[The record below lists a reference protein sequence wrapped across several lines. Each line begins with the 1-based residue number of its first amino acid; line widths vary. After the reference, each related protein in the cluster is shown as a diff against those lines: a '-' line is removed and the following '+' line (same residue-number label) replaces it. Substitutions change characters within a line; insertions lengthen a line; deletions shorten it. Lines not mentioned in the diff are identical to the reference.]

1 MNVAAWLAS
10 LGLETYSE
18 AFAAHGV
25 DGEVLPL
32 LCAEDLR
39 DLGVAAVGHRRKMLA
54 ALTRL
59 RESEGLWRAGGPVT
73 GLPADASVVA
83 VGERRQ
89 LTVMFVDLLG
99 FTELSVRLDP
109 EELREVLRVYQQAVA
124 VEVARFDGIV
134 SRFLGDGVLAYF
146 GFPRAHE
153 DDPERAVCAG
163 LAVIDAAQR
172 VRTADGLPLRVRV
185 GIATGLVVVGDLIG
199 SGPSCE
205 HAAVGATP
213 NLAARLQ
220 AMAEPGSVVISDR
233 TRQLIGGLFD
243 CADLGRRP
251 VQGFQEPLQAWRV
264 IGRSR
269 AEGRFE
275 ARQVGAPMPLVGRE
289 RELAR
294 LLALWQSAKEG
305 AGQVVLLAGE
315 PGIGKSRLVRAL
327 VDRLQSEAHASI
339 HCRCS
344 PLHASSPLHPVIEQM
359 ERAAG
364 FAHDDTADGRLDKL
378 ERLMATA
385 STDVSAVAPLIAALL
400 SVPADQRYP
409 ALRLAPQIQ
418 REQTLAALLGQL
430 EGLARSRPIL
440 VVFEDAHWADPTSLE
455 LLEMTVERLRTLRVM
470 MIVST
475 RPDLHTPWMGADHTT
490 LLILDRLD
498 AVEARAVV
506 EQMTET
512 SPLSSETI
520 DGVVA
525 KADGVPLFLE
535 ELTKAVLEADLCGQD
550 GGRSWSPTIP
560 ASLQDSLVA
569 RLDRLAPVREV
580 AQTAACLGREFDH
593 ALLAAV
599 SPLPATK
606 LAEALDLLV
615 GAELLFRSGIGSD
628 ARYSFKHAL
637 VRDVSYAT
645 LLNSRRQQLHA
656 RIVTTLETRFPER
669 ARAQP
674 QILAQHCAE
683 AGLIVEAIGYW
694 HRAGL
699 SAARRSALK
708 EATTHLRLGL
718 ELIPSLPDTP
728 ERAARELDLLVA
740 LGATLLAAKG
750 EAAPEIG
757 QVYQRARELYRRTG
771 NTDLEP
777 AVLWGLWHFHMNRAE
792 LPHARA
798 VASEHLRSAERRGS
812 VIGRAIGHRCSLVA
826 NLFAGELVSV
836 LDHLDRIRA
845 IAPPAQGCPDEIL
858 IDPWI
863 TARSLGACALL
874 LRGNANAAQASSR
887 DALSATRPTGRPYML
902 AVVLHHTNLFNQL
915 QGDRQAV
922 EEGTAELL
930 VLAKE
935 HGFAHWHA
943 TATLLQG
950 WAMARRGALV
960 EGLEMM
966 RVGLAAKRA
975 TGSQL
980 KIPYYQGLMACLLGR
995 TGCGLEA
1002 LSLLED
1008 AFKQIAA
1015 TGERWFEAELHR
1027 IRGEVLLSIAPGNL
1041 ARALTCFAAAAEVA
1055 RSQQAAW
1062 WEARIARSLA
1072 SAARAA

>member
-10 LGLETYSE
+10 LGLETYIE
-18 AFAAHGV
+18 TFAAHGV

-32 LCAEDLR
+32 LRAEDLR
-39 DLGVAAVGHRRKMLA
+39 DLGIAAVGHRRKMLD

-59 RESEGLWRAGGPVT
+59 RESEGLWRAGAPVT
-73 GLPADASVVA
+73 GLPPDASVVA

-109 EELREVLRVYQQAVA
+109 EELREVLRAYQQAVA
-124 VEVARFDGIV
+124 AEVARFDGIV

-199 SGPSCE
+199 SGPSSE

-243 CADLGRRP
+243 CVDLGRRSVP
-251 VQGFQEPLQAWRV
+251 GFQEPLQAWRV

-294 LLALWQSAKEG
+294 LLALWQRAKDG

-327 VDRLQSEAHASI
+327 VDRLQSETHASI

-344 PLHASSPLHPVIEQM
+344 PLHMSSPFHPVIEQM

-364 FAHDDTADGRLDKL
+364 FAHDDPADRRLDKL
-378 ERLMATA
+378 ESLLATA

-400 SVPADQRYP
+400 SLPADRRYP
-409 ALRLAPQIQ
+409 AVRLAPQTQ
-418 REQTLAALLGQL
+418 RERTLAALLGQL
-430 EGLARSRPIL
+430 EGLAGTQPIL
-440 VVFEDAHWADPTSLE
+440 VVFEDAHWSDPTSLE
-455 LLEMTVERLRTLRVM
+455 LLDLTAERLRSLPVL
-470 MIVST
+470 MIVSA
-475 RPDLHTPWMGADHTT
+475 RPHFRAPWTGADHATT
-490 LLILDRLD
+490 LTLDRLD
-498 AVEARAVV
+498 AAEARAVV
-506 EQMTET
+506 EQLTAA
-512 SPLSSETI
+512 SPLSVEAI
-520 DGVVA
+520 DEVVA

-535 ELTKAVLEADLCGQD
+535 ELTKAVLEAGLFEHD
-550 GGRSWSPTIP
+550 GARPWGLTIP

-599 SPLPATK
+599 SPLPAAK

-615 GAELLFRSGIGSD
+615 GAELLFRFGGASE

-637 VRDVSYAT
+637 VRDVAYAT

-656 RIVTTLETRFPER
+656 RIVAALETRFPER
-669 ARAQP
+669 ASAQP

-683 AGLIVEAIGYW
+683 AGLTGQAIDYW

-699 SAARRSALK
+699 AAARRSALT
-708 EATTHLRLGL
+708 EATTQLGL
-718 ELIPSLPDTP
+718 GLALIPSLPDTP
-728 ERAARELDLLVA
+728 QRAARELDLQVA

-757 QVYQRARELYRRTG
+757 QAYRRARELFRRTG
-771 NTDLEP
+771 NIDLEP

-792 LPHARA
+792 LPLARE
-798 VASEHLRSAERRGS
+798 VALEHLRSAEQRGS
-812 VIGRAIGHRCSLVA
+812 VVGRALGHRCSLVVD
-826 NLFAGELVSV
+826 LFAGDFAAA
-836 LDHLDRIRA
+836 LDHLDRVRA
-845 IAPPAQGCPDEIL
+845 LTPPPRGCPDEIL

-863 TARSLGACALL
+863 TSRSLSPTAML
-874 LRGNANAAQASSR
+874 LRGDRERAIAGSR
-887 DALSATRPTGRPYML
+887 EALVATRATGRPYML

-915 QGDRQAV
+915 LGDRQAV
-922 EEGTAELL
+922 EERTAELL
-930 VLAKE
+930 LLAKE

-943 TATLLQG
+943 TATLLHG

-960 EGLEMM
+960 EGIEMM

-975 TGSQL
+975 TGSRL
-980 KIPYYQGLMACLLGR
+980 KIPYYQGLMAGLLGR
-995 TGCGLEA
+995 AGRGLEA

-1008 AFKQIAA
+1008 AFSQIAV

-1027 IRGEVLLSIAPGNL
+1027 IRGEVLLGIAPGNL
-1041 ARALTCFAAAAEVA
+1041 ARALTCFEAAAEVA
-1055 RSQQAAW
+1055 RCQQAAW